1 MAAIIRGMAT
11 VILHLRAVHN
21 AQHEKGILEV
31 SSISSSGVTPSPL
44 PLLDTEACP
53 PVYIEEVIEYRRQ
66 GSY

>member
-1 MAAIIRGMAT
+1 

-31 SSISSSGVTPSPL
+31 SSSSNNGVTPSPL

-53 PVYIEEVIEYRRQ
+53 PVLHGRSDRVPETGIILIVIL
-66 GSY
+66 